1 MSTQLRTDALNFWEV
16 LAQSVAMIGPSIT
29 PVLIVPLMYAQAGNA
44 GWLAYVFAA
53 IMLGAV
59 ALNVNVFASR
69 SASAGSLYAF
79 SLRAFGPRGALF
91 VGWCQMWAYVFV
103 GVASAC
109 AFAVF
114 LPGLLAPL
122 HIPMPNPV
130 ATLLCVALAW
140 LLSYRDVRISAIALL
155 AFEGVAIALIAIIT
169 GLIFAHH
176 AGHWIDADQ
185 VHLTGITPSA
195 LALGTVLAVFS
206 LLGFESATSLGEEAR
221 APLRTIPRAVMA
233 SVLLSSL
240 FFVIV
245 TYAEILGTR
254 GFTPSLDK
262 LTTPLDTLSDAV
274 GAPYMKVPIDIGALL
289 CCLSIVTAA
298 VNGAARALLMMGRTG
313 LMPATFGITHPTH
326 ETPAR
331 ALTAIALIVAAI
343 SGGAI
348 ALGRAPDDAFSDCAT
363 LCSYAFVLVY
373 GAVAIGASVYLRRLG
388 ELRRRNVAIS
398 AIAVAFLFVP
408 AIGSVYPAPP
418 WPANLY
424 PIAFVIYAAIGVVL
438 LWRRPQSAL
447 ALLPTEPATRRA
459 APTPS
464 S

>member
-29 PVLIVPLMYAQAGNA
+29 PVLIVPLMFAQAGNA

-59 ALNVNVFASR
+59 ALNINVFAGR

-91 VGWCQMWAYVFV
+91 IGWCQLWAYVFV

-114 LPGLLAPL
+114 VPSLAAALHLPLSNLA
-122 HIPMPNPV
+122 

-140 LLSYRDVRISAIALL
+140 LLSYRDVRISAVALL
-155 AFEGVAIALIAIIT
+155 GFEGAAITLIAIIT
-169 GLIFAHH
+169 VLIFVHH
-176 AGHWIDADQ
+176 HGSWIDLDQ
-185 VHLTGITPSA
+185 IRLVGVTPTA
-195 LALGTVLAVFS
+195 IALGTVLAVFS

-221 APLRTIPRAVMA
+221 APLKTIPRAVMA

-262 LTTPLDTLSDAV
+262 MTTPLDTIADAL
-274 GAPYMKVPIDIGALL
+274 GASFMKVPIDIGAVL

-313 LMPATFGITHPTH
+313 LMPAAFGITHPTH

-331 ALTAIALIVAAI
+331 ALTTVALIVAAI

-348 ALGRAPDDAFSDCAT
+348 AAGRAPVDAFGDCAT

-388 ELRRRNVAIS
+388 ELRRRNVVIS
-398 AIAVAFLFVP
+398 ALAVAFLFVP
-408 AIGSVYPAPP
+408 AIGSVYPVPP

-424 PIAFVIYAAIGVVL
+424 PIGFVVYAAIGVVL

-447 ALLPTEPATRRA
+447 ALLPTEPETRRA
-459 APTPS
+459 VPTPS

>member
-1 MSTQLRTDALNFWEV
+1 MSSHLRAECLNFWEV

-29 PVLIVPLMYAQAGNA
+29 PVLIVPLMFAQAGNA

-69 SASAGSLYAF
+69 SASAGSLYVF

-91 VGWCQMWAYVFV
+91 IGWCQMWAYVFV

-114 LPGLLAPL
+114 VPALLAPL
-122 HIPMPNPV
+122 HVPV
-130 ATLLCVALAW
+130 ANVASTLVCVAIAW
-140 LLSYRDVRISAIALL
+140 LLSYRDVRISAVALL
-155 AFEGVAIALIAIIT
+155 AFEGAAITLIAAIT
-169 GLIFAHH
+169 VLIFAHH
-176 AGHWIDADQ
+176 SGSWIDTDQ
-185 VHLTGITPSA
+185 VRLVGVTPTA
-195 LALGTVLAVFS
+195 IALGTVLAVFS

-221 APLRTIPRAVMA
+221 APLVTIPRAVMA

-245 TYAEILGTR
+245 TYAEVLGTR
-254 GFTPSLDK
+254 GFSPSLDK
-262 LTTPLDTLSDAV
+262 LTTPLDTLADAV
-274 GAPYMKVPIDIGALL
+274 GAPFMKLPIDIGALL

-298 VNGAARALLMMGRTG
+298 INGAARALLMMGRTG
-313 LMPATFGITHPTH
+313 LMPAVFGTTHPRF

-331 ALTAIALIVAAI
+331 ALTTVALIVAAI

-348 ALGRAPDDAFSDCAT
+348 ALGRAPVDAFGDCAT
-363 LCSYAFVLVY
+363 LCSYGFVLVY
-373 GAVAIGASVYLRRLG
+373 GAVAVGASVYLQRLG
-388 ELRRRNVAIS
+388 ELRRRNIAIS
-398 AIAVAFLFVP
+398 ALAVAFLIVP
-408 AIGSVYPAPP
+408 AIGSVYPVPP
-418 WPANLY
+418 WPANWY
-424 PIAFVIYAAIGVVL
+424 PLGFVVYAAIGVVL

-447 ALLPTEPATRRA
+447 APTETGTRRA
-459 APTPS
+459 APTTS